1 LSVLLVF
8 VATLAA
14 LGFVALPFLRPPVA
28 AAADD
33 PARVALLEERD
44 RAVAA
49 LKELELDHR
58 AGTIS
63 DGDYRALVGR
73 LRRKATEALRATSSR
88 SDS

>member
-1 LSVLLVF
+1 MSLLLVF
-8 VATLAA
+8 VAALAA
-14 LGFVALPFLRPPVA
+14 LGYAALPFLRPAVA
-28 AAADD
+28 AVPDD

-73 LRRKATEALRATSSR
+73 LRREATKALRESV
-88 SDS
+88 